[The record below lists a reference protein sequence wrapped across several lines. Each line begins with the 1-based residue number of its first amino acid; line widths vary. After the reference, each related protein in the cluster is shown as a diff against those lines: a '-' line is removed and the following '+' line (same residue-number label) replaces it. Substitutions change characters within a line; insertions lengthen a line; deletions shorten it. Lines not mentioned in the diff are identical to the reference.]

1 MAEKV
6 GTAFVEIR
14 ADLTKLKADM
24 ATMKGTVTKSATAM
38 ADKFRSAGR
47 IMTIAGAA
55 ITAAFGYAVKGS
67 MDLEAKLK
75 RVEIQSG
82 ATAKEMA
89 EIKKI
94 ALSPEMVKLGKS
106 GAKVAEV
113 FNRLASEGYDVAAM
127 KKMLNPIIE
136 TAIVLGTEESETTKL
151 MLNLMQQYNLEAKDM
166 AHISDV
172 LAGALANTTFQGN
185 ELVETMKY
193 AGVAASQLGW
203 SLEGTIPII
212 DAVIKV
218 TGEASM
224 AGTQFRMMVMKLRA
238 PTADMEKE
246 FAKVGITLGEVAE
259 AIKTPIG
266 LIELL
271 NKAQE
276 EGANFAKIFGARA
289 GAAAAVIARQS
300 VPAVIALTEKVSETG
315 FAHESVGEIMDTTAG
330 KFATMGAA
338 MQNIRTTIGDILLP
352 VVAQL
357 AEWIGKLA
365 IKVKEWADANK
376 PLVDILV
383 KVGAAIGVLAAV
395 GGPILMLISVLLK
408 LAPAIMAVKTA
419 FIAVKASLLLISG
432 PVGWIITGI
441 ALLYTAWVTNF
452 GGIRDFTDKVIKR
465 LKPTLDWLSDKIDK
479 IKEGLIK
486 LGKWIGIIKEDFA
499 TGEEAIATFTKATE
513 KFGDEV
519 ASVAD
524 QIKEKLGGT
533 IEELK
538 KMADLEVILRPAEEA
553 IQKIIDAMTP
563 YEKKLKAINVKYDE
577 AIERVKIIIKEED
590 ELKATIDRL
599 NEGRVAAITLLDREK
614 TATDALLELKKKFA
628 ETMKTIVSR
637 IYAFTHT
644 EYEVKL
650 REINREY
657 EGLIEHAKT
666 LNLTEEELKDTLD
679 KLNEAWGLAVEALDK
694 ANEST
699 DEAVDA
705 NKELKDSYEDLK
717 EPIKEVTKVVKEAG
731 ETAKKAGVLG
741 GEGWDNFTTSIK
753 RATVQLSNFTKEGL
767 AAMIATIK
775 MKFFPILQ
783 DLYKSLETAGKY
795 AFLVHGQINNIL
807 KEQAD
812 QIATAIF
819 GLDAYNEALASIGGT
834 ANQVTNAISN
844 IGWGGVEAPPAPTGG
859 GGGWASYQHGTPFVP
874 KTGMAM
880 VHRGEA
886 VVPANQNT
894 YNNSFSP
901 TVNLS
906 VQGGESPNRIAQEVE
921 KVLYDMGG
929 QFKRRGFEIIPG
941 RG

>member
-6 GTAFVEIR
+6 GEAFVEIR
-14 ADLTKLKADM
+14 ADLTRLKADM

-47 IMTIAGAA
+47 VMTIAGAV

-106 GAKVAEV
+106 GAKVADV
-113 FNRLASEGYDVAAM
+113 FNRLASEGYDVVAM
-127 KKMLNPIIE
+127 KKMLNPIIQ
-136 TAIVLGTEESETTKL
+136 TAIVLGTEEGETTKM

-166 AHISDV
+166 AMISDV
-172 LAGALANTTFQGN
+172 LAGALANTSFQGH
-185 ELVETMKY
+185 EIVEAFKY
-193 AGVAASQLGW
+193 AGVAAGSLGW
-203 SLEGTIPII
+203 SLAGTIPII

-224 AGTQFRMMVMKLRA
+224 AGTQFRMMISKLRD
-238 PTADMEKE
+238 PTAEMIEQ
-246 FAKVGITLGEVAE
+246 FAGLGITLGDVAE
-259 AIKTPIG
+259 ALKTPVG
-266 LIELL
+266 VVELL
-271 NKAQE
+271 NKVVA
-276 EGANFAKIFGARA
+276 EGGDVQKIFGVRA
-289 GAAAAVIARQS
+289 GNAAAVIARQS
-300 VPAVIALTEKVSETG
+300 VPAVIALTEKVSEQG
-315 FAHESVGEIMDTTAG
+315 FAQKAVGEIMDTTAG

-352 VVAQL
+352 IVAQL
-357 AEWIGKLA
+357 ADWIGKLA

-383 KVGAAIGVLAAV
+383 KVGAGIGVLAAV

-408 LAPAIMAVKTA
+408 LAPAIMAVKAA

-452 GGIRDFTDKVIKR
+452 GGIRDFTDEVIGR
-465 LKPTLDWLSDKIDK
+465 LKPALDWLS
-479 IKEGLIK
+479 EK
-486 LGKWIGIIKEDFA
+486 LGIIKDTVKSLGLQLGILEEDLA
-499 TGEEAIATFTKATE
+499 GGGGAVGA
-513 KFGDEV
+513 FGDEV
-519 ASVAD
+519 ATVAD

-553 IQKIIDAMTP
+553 IKNIVDAYTP
-563 YEKKLKAINVKYDE
+563 YEKKLVEINKRYDE
-577 AIERVKIIIKEED
+577 AIEKVKAIIKEED
-590 ELKATIDRL
+590 ELKVAIDRL
-599 NEGRVAAITLLDREK
+599 NEGRAAAITLLDREK

-628 ETMKTIVSR
+628 ETMKTIVDR

-666 LNLTEEELKDTLD
+666 LDLTEKELKDTLD
-679 KLNEAWGLAVEALDK
+679 KLNIAWGLAVEALDE
-694 ANEST
+694 ASEAT

-705 NKELKDSYEDLK
+705 NKELKESYEDLE

-731 ETAKKAGVLG
+731 EVAKKAGVLG

-783 DLYKSLETAGKY
+783 ELYASLETAGKY
-795 AFLVHGQINNIL
+795 AFLVHGQINNVL
-807 KEQAD
+807 KMQAE

-819 GLDAYNEALASIGGT
+819 GLEAYQEALESLGGT
-834 ANQVTNAISN
+834 QTGS
-844 IGWGGVEAPPAPTGG
+844 GG
-859 GGGWASYQHGTPFVP
+859 GFNMPSYQRGTPFVP
-874 KTGMAM
+874 KTGMALL
-880 VHRGEA
+880 HRGEA

-894 YNNSFSP
+894 YHYSPSFSM
-901 TVNLS
+901 T
-906 VQGGESPNRIAQEVE
+906 VQGGGNAQNIAYEVK
-921 KVLYDMGG
+921 KVLDDSAR
-929 QFKRRGFEIIPG
+929 QFKRIPYESIPG
-941 RG
+941 RA